1 MRKIPFLGILLCSTF
16 IISTPVFAEPPESS
30 IVQLITQMAD
40 SPADHKAL
48 SEYYQAKADGAREE
62 IALHKSMQI
71 SYGRRANIK
80 SKGVDFNS
88 SMQKHCA
95 SLIASFETAASDYES
110 LAKLHMQKGMHH

>member
-1 MRKIPFLGILLCSTF
+1 MRKIPILGVLLCSTF
-16 IISTPVFAEPPESS
+16 IITTPVFAEPAESP

-40 SPADHKAL
+40 TPADHKAL
-48 SEYYQAKADGAREE
+48 AEYYRAKAESAREE
-62 IALHKSMQI
+62 IALHKSMKL
-71 SYGRRANIK
+71 SYSRRGNTK

-88 SMQKHCA
+88 SMQKHCE